1 MRVCHSDSA
10 VFDDPNL
17 VSCAGLVPVL
27 VLAER
32 AGLHRLIGEHVRVP
46 GTAGSNS
53 VTKVVALIAG
63 MIAGADNIAKM
74 DLLRHGAMGRL
85 FTAVRAPS
93 TLGTFLRAFT
103 FGYVRQLDAVAAR
116 FLVNLTAQVPVLAGA
131 GQVAFLDID
140 SRDQSD
146 VRVSETGRRLRV
158 LQGQGTQRPVRDHL
172 HPAVRAADR
181 GHPPAQG
188 LDVLPEGRLPAGRRR
203 PGHRQARRGDR
214 PDHDAR
220 RQRVLR
226 P

>member
-10 VFDDPNL
+10 VFDGPNR
-17 VSCAGLVPVL
+17 VSCAGLVPV
-27 VLAER
+27 VALAER
-32 AGLHRLIGEHVRVP
+32 AGLHQLIGEHVHVP

-63 MIAGADNIAKM
+63 MVAGADNIAKM
-74 DLLRHGAMGRL
+74 DLLRHGAMGQL

-116 FLVNLTAQVPVLAGA
+116 FLVNPTAQVPVLLGA

-146 VRVSETGRRLRV
+146 VRVSQGGRRLRV
-158 LQGQGTQRPVRDHL
+158 LQGQGTQRAVRDHL
-172 HPAVRAADR
+172 HPAVHPAVRAADR
-181 GHPPAQG
+181 GHPA
-188 LDVLPEGRLPAGRRR
+188 A
-203 PGHRQARRGDR
+203 
-214 PDHDAR
+214 
-220 RQRVLR
+220 
-226 P
+226 